1 MQDYEQYDALG
12 LAELVRTKQVRAEEL
27 LDAALARTAAVNPK
41 LNAVV
46 TLREANVRAEI
57 AAGLPDGP
65 FAGVP
70 FLLKDLHAGM
80 AGEPLTNGSP
90 FWKDLVPDHDSELV
104 ARYRRAGLA
113 IFGRTASP
121 ELGLAPTTESVLWGN
136 THNPWKPG
144 YSSGGSSGGA
154 AAAVAAGIVPVAHA
168 TDGGGSIR
176 IPASCC
182 GLFGMKPTRGR
193 TPAGPDQG
201 EGWGGMSAAHVVSR
215 SVRDSAAFL
224 DATAGPDAGAP
235 YWAERPPRPF
245 LEEVGTS
252 PGRLRI
258 ALQTTSFNGAPT
270 HSDCVEAARA
280 AAALCRELGHEV
292 EETSIPFDQDAFRRA
307 TAPVIGANIQ
317 AAVNDRVQQLGR
329 DPRHDEL
336 SAGTWR
342 MYELGATQTAEDYVR
357 GIRAIHAA
365 GRQVGAFFE
374 RFDVLI
380 TPAMAT
386 PPLEHGRLSLD
397 REDVSGYIA
406 DVMMATG
413 YSSLF
418 NATGQPAMSVPLHW
432 NAHGLPIGVQFA
444 GRYGDEA
451 TLFRLAA
458 QLEEAR
464 PWRERRPQL

>member
-1 MQDYEQYDALG
+1 MQDYDRYDALALG
-12 LAELVRTKQVRAEEL
+12 ELVRTKQVRAEEL

-46 TLREANVRAEI
+46 NLREANVRAEI

-65 FAGVP
+65 LSGVP

-121 ELGLAPTTESVLWGN
+121 ELGLTPTTESTLWGN
-136 THNPWKPG
+136 THNPWKAG

-154 AAAVAAGIVPVAHA
+154 AAAVAAGILPVAHA

-176 IPASCC
+176 IPASSC
-182 GLFGMKPTRGR
+182 GVFGMKPTRGR

-215 SVRDSAAFL
+215 TVRDSAALL
-224 DATAGPDAGAP
+224 DATAGPDTGAP
-235 YWAERPPRPF
+235 YWAERPQSPF
-245 LEEVGTS
+245 LEETGTP

-258 ALQTTSFNGAPT
+258 AFQTASFNGSPT
-270 HSDCVEAARA
+270 HPDCVEAARSA
-280 AAALCRELGHEV
+280 AVLCRELGHEV
-292 EETSIPFDQDAFRRA
+292 EEAPIPFDQDAFRRA
-307 TAPVIGANIQ
+307 TAPVIGANIL
-317 AAVNDRVQQLGR
+317 AAVNDRIQQLGR

-336 SAGTWR
+336 AAGTWR

-374 RFDVLI
+374 RFDVVL

-432 NAHGLPIGVQFA
+432 NAGGMPIGVQFA
-444 GRYGDEA
+444 GRYAGEA

-458 QLEEAR
+458 QLEQAR
-464 PWRERRPQL
+464 PWRDRRPPM